1 MTGHGHGHG
10 HGPHGQGGQ
19 MTPEQ
24 QKQMI
29 EQDLRLAKNLGQI
42 KHKIVVMS
50 GKGGV
55 GKSTVAANL
64 AETLQKLGF
73 KTGILDAD
81 IHGPNIPKML
91 GVDLYGESFNE
102 YQFNV
107 FKEITESGLEG
118 KNFKTDEE
126 KLAFIESKKE
136 EYKHSMFPVETP
148 SGLKV
153 MSMAFLL
160 DGIDRPIIWRGPQK
174 TGAIRQLISDA
185 HWGSLD
191 YLIIDNPPGTGD
203 EPLTVLQ
210 TIPDA
215 DAVIMVT
222 TPNVVSQEDVLK
234 CVKMVEMMNIEQIGL
249 IENMAYYMCPH
260 CDEKLHIFGEGN
272 GEAFAEEMEI
282 TYLGDLPIEEKVS
295 DSPNKEGVISVIDPS
310 DEVSKRFV
318 EIVKDIQKEFIKE

>member
-1 MTGHGHGHG
+1 MPEHGHHG
-10 HGPHGQGGQ
+10 HGGQ

-24 QKQMI
+24 QRQMI
-29 EQDLRLAKNLGQI
+29 EQELRLAKNLGQI
-42 KHKIVVMS
+42 KHKLVVMS

-55 GKSTVAANL
+55 GKSTVAANI
-64 AETLQKLGF
+64 AETLQKLGY

-91 GVDLYGESFNE
+91 GLEMYGEAFSEN
-102 YQFNV
+102 QFET
-107 FKEITESGLEG
+107 FRQITEERLASQ
-118 KNFKTDEE
+118 NFESDEE
-126 KLAFIESKKE
+126 KLAYIESVKQE
-136 EYKHSMFPVETP
+136 FNTTMFPVTLP

-160 DGIDRPIIWRGPQK
+160 ESIDTPIIWRGPQK
-174 TGAIRQLISDA
+174 TGAIKQLISDCN
-185 HWGSLD
+185 WGELD

-234 CVKMVEMMNIEQIGL
+234 CVKMVGMMNISKIGL
-249 IENMAYYMCPH
+249 IENMAYYICPH
-260 CDEKLHIFGEGN
+260 CGEKLHIFGEGN
-272 GEAFAEEMEI
+272 GKAFAEEMEI
-282 TYLGDLPIEEKVS
+282 TYLGDLPIEERVS
-295 DSPNKEGVISVIDPS
+295 NSPNEDGVIATLDPN

-318 EIVKDIQKEFIKE
+318 EIVEDIQKEFIKE

>member
-1 MTGHGHGHG
+1 MPEHGHGHHG
-10 HGPHGQGGQ
+10 HGGQ

-24 QKQMI
+24 QRQMI
-29 EQDLRLAKNLGQI
+29 EQELRLAKNLGQI

-55 GKSTVAANL
+55 GKSTVAANI
-64 AETLQKLGF
+64 AETLQSLGF

-91 GVDLYGESFNE
+91 GLELYGEAFSQN
-102 YQFNV
+102 QFDT
-107 FKEITESGLEG
+107 FKEITEARLAE
-118 KNFKTDEE
+118 KDFETDEE
-126 KLAFIESKKE
+126 KLEYIESIKE
-136 EYKHSMFPVETP
+136 EFNTTMFPVTLP

-160 DGIDRPIIWRGPQK
+160 ESMDTPIIWRGPQK
-174 TGAIRQLISDA
+174 TGAIKQLISDCN
-185 HWGSLD
+185 WGELD

-234 CVKMVEMMNIEQIGL
+234 CVKMVGMMNIKKIGL
-249 IENMAYYMCPH
+249 VENMAYYMCPH
-260 CDEKLHIFGEGN
+260 CGEKLHIFGKGN
-272 GEAFAEEMEI
+272 GEKFAEEMEI
-282 TYLGDLPIEEKVS
+282 EYLGDLPIEEAVS
-295 DSPNKEGVISVIDPS
+295 NSPNEDATISTLNPD
-310 DEVSKRFV
+310 DEVSKRFK
-318 EIVKDIQKEFIKE
+318 EIV

>member
-1 MTGHGHGHG
+1 MPEHGHHG
-10 HGPHGQGGQ
+10 HHGHGGQ

-24 QKQMI
+24 QRQMI
-29 EQDLRLAKNLGQI
+29 EQEIRLSKNLGKI

-64 AETLQKLGF
+64 AETLQKLGYS
-73 KTGILDAD
+73 TGILDAD

-91 GVDLYGESFNE
+91 GVEMLEEE
-102 YQFNV
+102 YNQFQFNS
-107 FKEITESGLEG
+107 FKEIVERGIKDKE
-118 KNFKTDEE
+118 FKDKDEE
-126 KLAFIESKKE
+126 LAFIESKKE
-136 EYKHSMFPVETP
+136 EYKNSMFPVTT
-148 SGLKV
+148 STGLKV

-160 DGIDRPIIWRGPQK
+160 DSIDRPIIWRGPQK
-174 TGAIRQLISDA
+174 TGAIKQLISDVY
-185 HWGSLD
+185 WGSLD
-191 YLIIDNPPGTGD
+191 FLIIDNPPGTGD

-234 CVKMVEMMNIEQIGL
+234 CVKMVEMMNINKIGL
-249 IENMAYYMCPH
+249 IENMAYYICPH
-260 CDEKLHIFGEGN
+260 CNEKLHIFGKGN
-272 GEAFAEEMEI
+272 GEIFAEEMEI
-282 TYLGDLPIEEKVS
+282 EYLGDLPIEEAVS
-295 DSPNKEGVISVIDPS
+295 DSPNSDATISTLNPD

-318 EIVKDIQKEFIKE
+318 EIVKEIENKFLD

>member
-1 MTGHGHGHG
+1 MPEHGHHG
-10 HGPHGQGGQ
+10 HGGQ

-24 QKQMI
+24 QRQMI
-29 EQDLRLAKNLGQI
+29 EQEIRLAKNLGQI

-55 GKSTVAANL
+55 GKSTVAANI
-64 AETLQKLGF
+64 AETLQSLGF

-91 GVDLYGESFNE
+91 GLEIYGESFHNN
-102 YQFNV
+102 QFEQ
-107 FKEITESGLEG
+107 FKAITEEGLASQD
-118 KNFKTDEE
+118 FKDDEE
-126 KLAFIESKKE
+126 KLAFIESKKQ
-136 EYKHSMFPVETP
+136 EYAHSMFPVVAP

-160 DGIDRPIIWRGPQK
+160 DSIDTPIIWRGPQK
-174 TGAIRQLISDA
+174 TGAIKQLISDC
-185 HWGSLD
+185 HWGNLD

-234 CVKMVEMMNIEQIGL
+234 CVKMVQQMGIQKIGL
-249 IENMAYYMCPH
+249 IENMAYYICPH

-272 GEAFAEEMEI
+272 GKAFSEEMEI

-295 DSPNKEGVISVIDPS
+295 DSPNKDGVIATISPD

-318 EIVKDIQKEFIKE
+318 EIVKDIQKEFTKE

>member
-1 MTGHGHGHG
+1 MPEHGHGHHG
-10 HGPHGQGGQ
+10 HGGQ

-24 QKQMI
+24 QRQMI
-29 EQDLRLAKNLGQI
+29 AQELRLAKNLGQI
-42 KHKIVVMS
+42 KHKLVVMS

-55 GKSTVAANL
+55 GKSTVAANI
-64 AETLQKLGF
+64 AETLQKLGY

-91 GVDLYGESFNE
+91 GLEMYGEAFSEN
-102 YQFNV
+102 QFETFRQV
-107 FKEITESGLEG
+107 TEERLAE
-118 KNFKTDEE
+118 KTFESDEE
-126 KLAFIESKKE
+126 KLAYIETIKQE
-136 EYKHSMFPVETP
+136 FNTTMFPVTLP

-160 DGIDRPIIWRGPQK
+160 ESIDTPIIWRGPQK
-174 TGAIRQLISDA
+174 TGAIKQLISDCN
-185 HWGSLD
+185 WGELD

-234 CVKMVEMMNIEQIGL
+234 CVKMVGMMNISKIGL
-249 IENMAYYMCPH
+249 IENMAYYICPH
-260 CDEKLHIFGEGN
+260 CGEKLHIFGEGN
-272 GEAFAEEMEI
+272 GKAFAEEMEI
-282 TYLGDLPIEEKVS
+282 AYLGDLPIEEKVS
-295 DSPNKEGVISVIDPS
+295 NSPNEDGVIATIDPN

-318 EIVKDIQKEFIKE
+318 EIVEDIQKEFIKE

>member
-1 MTGHGHGHG
+1 MSGHGHHGHHG
-10 HGPHGQGGQ
+10 HGGQL
-19 MTPEQ
+19 TPEQ
-24 QKQMI
+24 QRQMI
-29 EQDLRLAKNLGQI
+29 EQDLRLAKNLGKI

-55 GKSTVAANL
+55 GKSTVAANI
-64 AETLQKLGF
+64 AETLQRLGF

-91 GVDLYGESFNE
+91 GIEMLEDEFNQ
-102 YQFNV
+102 YQFDT
-107 FKEITESGLEG
+107 FKALVEEG
-118 KNFKTDEE
+118 IVGKDLSQDEQKE
-126 KLAFIESKKE
+126 YIETKKE
-136 EYKHSMFPVETP
+136 EYKNSMFPVVSP

-153 MSMAFLL
+153 MSMAFLI
-160 DGIDRPIIWRGPQK
+160 DAIDRPIIWRGPQK
-174 TGAIRQLISDA
+174 TGAIKQLIADA
-185 HWGSLD
+185 YWGELD

-210 TIPDA
+210 TIPET

-234 CVKMVEMMNIEQIGL
+234 CVKMVELMNIDKIGL
-249 IENMAYYMCPH
+249 IENMAYYVCPH
-260 CDEKLHIFGEGN
+260 CGEKLNIFGKGN
-272 GEAFAEEMEI
+272 GELFAEEMEI

-295 DSPNKEGVISVIDPS
+295 DSPNKEATISTLDPS

-318 EIVKDIQKEFIKE
+318 EIVKDIQKEFTKD

>member
-1 MTGHGHGHG
+1 MAEHGHHG
-10 HGPHGQGGQ
+10 HGGQ

-24 QKQMI
+24 QRQMI
-29 EQDLRLAKNLGQI
+29 EQEIRLAKNLGQI

-55 GKSTVAANL
+55 GKSTVAANI

-91 GVDLYGESFNE
+91 GVELYGESFSN
-102 YQFNV
+102 YQFDV
-107 FKEITESGLEG
+107 FRQLTEEAMAKETFE
-118 KNFKTDEE
+118 NDEE
-126 KLAFIESKKE
+126 KAEFIKSKQA
-136 EYKHSMFPVETP
+136 EYAHSMFPVVLP

-160 DGIDRPIIWRGPQK
+160 DSIDTPIIWRGPQK
-174 TGAIRQLISDA
+174 TGAIKQLISDA
-185 HWGSLD
+185 NWGELD

-234 CVKMVEMMNIEQIGL
+234 CVKMVGMMNIDKIGL
-249 IENMAYYMCPH
+249 IENMAYYICPH
-260 CDEKLHIFGEGN
+260 CDEKLYIFGEGN
-272 GEAFAEEMEI
+272 GKAFAEEMEI
-282 TYLGDLPIEEKVS
+282 TYLGDLPIEEAVS
-295 DSPNKEGVISVIDPS
+295 QSPNKDAVISVLDPS

-318 EIVKDIQKEFIKE
+318 EIVSDIQKEFIKE

>member
-1 MTGHGHGHG
+1 MAEHGHHG
-10 HGPHGQGGQ
+10 HGGQ

-24 QKQMI
+24 QRQMI
-29 EQDLRLAKNLGQI
+29 EQEIRLARNLGQI

-55 GKSTVAANL
+55 GKSTVAANI
-64 AETLQKLGF
+64 AETLQGLGF

-91 GVDLYGESFNE
+91 GLELYGEAFHN
-102 YQFNV
+102 YQFEQ
-107 FKEITESGLEG
+107 FKQITEAGLASQD
-118 KNFKTDEE
+118 FKDDDE
-126 KLAFIESKKE
+126 KLAFIEKKKQ
-136 EYKHSMFPVETP
+136 EYSHSMFPVVAP

-160 DGIDRPIIWRGPQK
+160 DSIDTPIIWRGPQK
-174 TGAIRQLISDA
+174 TGAIKQLISDS
-185 HWGSLD
+185 HWGELD

-234 CVKMVEMMNIEQIGL
+234 CVKMVEQMGIKKIGL
-249 IENMAYYMCPH
+249 IENMAYYICPH

-272 GEAFAEEMEI
+272 GKAFADEMEI
-282 TYLGDLPIEEKVS
+282 TYLGDLPIEERVS
-295 DSPNKEGVISVIDPS
+295 DSPNQDGVIATISPDDV
-310 DEVSKRFV
+310 VSKRFV
-318 EIVKDIQKEFIKE
+318 EIVEDIQKEF

>member
-1 MTGHGHGHG
+1 MAEHGHGHHG
-10 HGPHGQGGQ
+10 HGGQ

-24 QKQMI
+24 QRQMI
-29 EQDLRLAKNLGQI
+29 EQELRIAKNLGQI

-64 AETLQKLGF
+64 AETFQKMGY

-91 GVDLYGESFNE
+91 GLEIYGEAFSEN
-102 YQFNV
+102 QFNT
-107 FKEITESGLEG
+107 FKEITENAMAKETFA
-118 KNFKTDEE
+118 NEEE
-126 KLAFIESKKE
+126 KGEFIKAKQQEFST
-136 EYKHSMFPVETP
+136 SMFPVVTP

-160 DGIDRPIIWRGPQK
+160 EGIDTPIIWRGPQK
-174 TGAIRQLISDA
+174 TGAIKQLVSDVY
-185 HWGSLD
+185 WGQLD

-234 CVKMVEMMNIEQIGL
+234 CVKMVGMMNIDKIGL
-249 IENMAYYMCPH
+249 IENMAYYVCPH
-260 CDEKLHIFGEGN
+260 CDEKLHIFGKGN

-282 TYLGDLPIEEKVS
+282 EYLGDLPIEEAVS
-295 DSPNKEGVISVIDPS
+295 NSPNKDAVISTLDPS
-310 DEVSKRFV
+310 DEVSKRFK
-318 EIVKDIQKEFIKE
+318 EIALEIKEKFAKEE